1 MDLNDGNKF
10 SYLSAW
16 DVNMGNNTS
25 LPLTQVP
32 PGFSTMCISLQEGD
46 SISVL
51 HHDSEALYTI
61 QQAIVDSWPDGIQN
75 EMSVCGSGWLFK
87 VKGNTNT
94 I

>member
-1 MDLNDGNKF
+1 
-10 SYLSAW
+10 
-16 DVNMGNNTS
+16 MGNNTS
-25 LPLTQVP
+25 LPLAQVP

-61 QQAIVDSWPDGIQN
+61 QRAIVDSWPDGIQN

-87 VKGNTNT
+87 VKGT
-94 I
+94 ILTQYKQN